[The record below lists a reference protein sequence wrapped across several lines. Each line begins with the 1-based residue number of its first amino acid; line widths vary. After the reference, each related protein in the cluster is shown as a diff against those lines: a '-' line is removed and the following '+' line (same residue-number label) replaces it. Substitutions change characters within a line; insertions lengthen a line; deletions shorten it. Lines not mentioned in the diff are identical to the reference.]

1 MENITSF
8 EELANLV
15 AENSNL
21 TTTQSAGV
29 VGGLFGILAGMIAV
43 VIVVALVIYVLLVI
57 AQWKIFTKAGEAG
70 WKSIIPFY
78 NIAILYK
85 ISNMSP
91 WLVLVYIGT
100 IIPILN
106 IFAGIA
112 IYVFTLYQKIN
123 LAKGFNKETGFTVGM
138 IVLPTIYSL
147 ILGLGDSKY
156 IGFEDNKENNE

>member
-1 MENITSF
+1 MGYYSSYGSLHSNYYPTASSNDVFSVLSKTLSGFFILF
-8 EELANLV
+8 LIIAIALIVLQIIAN
-15 AENSNL
+15 
-21 TTTQSAGV
+21 
-29 VGGLFGILAGMIAV
+29 
-43 VIVVALVIYVLLVI
+43 
-57 AQWKIFTKAGEAG
+57 WKIFTKAGEKG

>member
-1 MENITSF
+1 MGYSSYGSLHSNYYPTSSSNDVF
-8 EELANLV
+8 SVLSKTLGGFFILFLIIAIALIVLQIIAN
-15 AENSNL
+15 
-21 TTTQSAGV
+21 
-29 VGGLFGILAGMIAV
+29 
-43 VIVVALVIYVLLVI
+43 
-57 AQWKIFTKAGEAG
+57 WKIFTKAGEKG

-100 IIPILN
+100 IIPIIN
-106 IFAGIA
+106 IFASIA

-123 LAKGFNKETGFTVGM
+123 LAKGFNKSTGFSVGM

-156 IGFEDNKENNE
+156 VGFNNEGSDSIISE

>member
-1 MENITSF
+1 MSYLSYNSSYYGHYPTT
-8 EELANLV
+8 
-15 AENSNL
+15 NSNDVL
-21 TTTQSAGV
+21 TALSKTL
-29 VGGLFGILAGMIAV
+29 GGFFILFLIIAIAL
-43 VIVVALVIYVLLVI
+43 IVLQII
-57 AQWKIFTKAGEAG
+57 ANWKIFTKAGEKG

-100 IIPILN
+100 LIPILN
-106 IFAGIA
+106 IFAWIA
-112 IYVFTLYQKIN
+112 IYVITLYQKIN
-123 LAKGFNKETGFTVGM
+123 LSKRFDKETGFTVGM

-156 IGFEDNKENNE
+156 IGFENEEIKNA